1 MVSVLLCKLIYIWER
16 SSSLTTTRV
25 FSRRSSA
32 RSSSIEHRLV
42 QHVRPPGTL
51 SHSQRSRI
59 AYRHELVDLSCPGE
73 QRDVFRQCLRRL
85 GLVRPSLRGVQLRE
99 AVEAGRDVT
108 VARRQRPL
116 LG

>member
-1 MVSVLLCKLIYIWER
+1 MGAFG
-16 SSSLTTTRV
+16 TTANPH
-25 FSRRSSA
+25 S
-32 RSSSIEHRLV
+32 
-42 QHVRPPGTL
+42 TL
-51 SHSQRSRI
+51 PLSYTLPHSQRSRI